1 MRGWPFAAPSRWWGV
16 SLYVTDRGWPSSN
29 GLSLRARRM
38 GRSRCRRHA
47 SRLLPVSAALLGLTA
62 GLVVDALATADSD
75 GLARAAVVAGAD
87 AATVP
92 VPFSV
97 LAVELP
103 ASEEREPSRAATGPE
118 MVNDT
123 AVSLPVAA
131 AADSPSLPLGRAAE
145 FAPTPTPVPAAV
157 DAVLIADRIAIE
169 QPLVTLAPRA
179 IDFLATRE
187 GRVSV
192 AVIDLNDS
200 SAYTY
205 GRADRYELAS
215 VGKVA
220 ILVTFLERARL
231 ERLEITPSEWQL
243 LHDMVTLSDA
253 DATTA
258 LWVRSGRVS
267 GVGGML
273 NEIGL
278 GEPRIRVVEGD
289 WGGMTATALDVALL
303 FAEVGAG
310 RVLSEESRRHALALL
325 ENINEAQ
332 RWGVSAGFSN
342 HGDRGDRLAFKNG
355 WWADSD
361 SLEWIVHSAAVVTD
375 RDGRGRYA
383 VAILSDGQPTY
394 GYGIETLEGVAREIH
409 RVPSLPFGI
418 SPVNVAFWH

>member
-1 MRGWPFAAPSRWWGV
+1 MARSHRW
-16 SLYVTDRGWPSSN
+16 
-29 GLSLRARRM
+29 RR
-38 GRSRCRRHA
+38 A

-62 GLVVDALATADSD
+62 GLVVAALATADSD

-87 AATVP
+87 AAAVP

-97 LAVELP
+97 LAVEPP
-103 ASEEREPSRAATGPE
+103 ASEERESSRAATGPE
-118 MVNDT
+118 TANDA
-123 AVSLPVAA
+123 AVSPPVVAG
-131 AADSPSLPLGRAAE
+131 ADSPSLPLGQAVE
-145 FAPTPTPVPAAV
+145 FAPAPAPAAV

-169 QPLVTLAPRA
+169 QPLATLAPRA
-179 IDFLATRE
+179 ADFLATRE

-192 AVIDLNDS
+192 AVIDLNDGA
-200 SAYTY
+200 AYTY

-220 ILVTFLERARL
+220 ILVTFLEHAHL
-231 ERLEITPSEWQL
+231 ERLEITPSEQQL
-243 LHDMVTLSDA
+243 LHDMITLSDG

-258 LWVRSGRVS
+258 IWVRSGRVS

-273 NEIGL
+273 NRIGL
-278 GEPRIRVVEGD
+278 GEPRIRLVEGD

-325 ENINEAQ
+325 EDISEAQ

-342 HGDRGDRLAFKNG
+342 HGDRDDRLAFKNG
-355 WWADSD
+355 WWGDSD
-361 SLEWIVHSAAVVTD
+361 SMEWIVHSAAVVTD
-375 RDGRGRYA
+375 QDGRGRYA
-383 VAILSDGQPTY
+383 VAILSDRQPAY

-418 SPVNVAFWH
+418 SPVNVAFWR

>member
-1 MRGWPFAAPSRWWGV
+1 
-16 SLYVTDRGWPSSN
+16 
-29 GLSLRARRM
+29 M

-75 GLARAAVVAGAD
+75 GLARAAVVVGAD
-87 AATVP
+87 AAVP
-92 VPFSV
+92 VPFSAF
-97 LAVELP
+97 AVELP
-103 ASEEREPSRAATGPE
+103 ASEERESSRAATGPE
-118 MVNDT
+118 TANDT
-123 AVSLPVAA
+123 AVRPPGAA
-131 AADSPSLPLGRAAE
+131 AADSPSLPLGRAAK
-145 FAPTPTPVPAAV
+145 FAPTPTPTPAPAAV
-157 DAVLIADRIAIE
+157 DALLIADRIAIE
-169 QPLVTLAPRA
+169 QPLVALAPRA
-179 IDFLATRE
+179 VDFLATRE

-192 AVIDLNDS
+192 AVIDLNDG

-231 ERLEITPSEWQL
+231 ERLEITLSEWQL

-325 ENINEAQ
+325 ENISEAQ

-342 HGDRGDRLAFKNG
+342 HGDRSDRLAFKNG